1 MRTQSGNWQGLG
13 QFSDTGEV
21 VSENTQVSKL
31 KKLMTQTGS
40 PSQRRFLTPADMAII
55 KHDASVSAASKKRQ
69 GAAKANGKI
78 VLCGCGVVGCAVHF
92 DHENR

>member
-1 MRTQSGNWQGLG
+1 
-13 QFSDTGEV
+13 
-21 VSENTQVSKL
+21 
-31 KKLMTQTGS
+31 
-40 PSQRRFLTPADMAII
+40 MAII